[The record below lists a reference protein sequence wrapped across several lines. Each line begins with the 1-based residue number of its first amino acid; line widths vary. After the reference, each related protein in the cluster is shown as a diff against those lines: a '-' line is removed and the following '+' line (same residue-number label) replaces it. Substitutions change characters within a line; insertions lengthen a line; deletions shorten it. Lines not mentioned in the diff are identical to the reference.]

1 MKGMK
6 MIIPVVLVIN
16 LCVMLF
22 FKSGEFYG
30 PKVSIP
36 NPEAIS
42 QIQLRT
48 AKISRED
55 YPSEKL
61 DKLLKSIE
69 DTVPVESGK
78 NKGLERNDEFTSVLL
93 IYEDGTK
100 EKFFFFENDGKWYME
115 TEQGILY
122 ENAEFIKDYAVPQK
136 AQEAGPTVLTVNP
149 EILEIYL
156 TLLKENE
163 TVDREFEV
171 LYHMAAYEK
180 KGVPE
185 KEAFQKAEQKLE
197 KRQKLFEYAKK
208 SGFFPSEGEQ
218 TEIVENY
225 ILAVKEAEGY
235 DELEEL
241 CRQSQFSA
249 EDILWTMK
257 DSILENEI
265 SNRFYRARELE
276 FMEGNDTVN
285 GQVCGDIREYCQMFL
300 QENVYGK

>member
-6 MIIPVVLVIN
+6 IIIPVMVIN

-30 PKVSIP
+30 PKVSIE
-36 NPEAIS
+36 NPENIS

-48 AKISRED
+48 FKISRED
-55 YPSEKL
+55 YPSKKL
-61 DKLLKSIE
+61 DNLLKCIE
-69 DTVPVESGK
+69 ATVPVKPEK
-78 NKGLERNDEFTSVLL
+78 DKGLERNEEFTSVLL

-122 ENAEFIKDYAVPQK
+122 ENAEFIKDYGAPQK
-136 AQEAGPTVLTVNP
+136 IQESHPPVLTVNP

-163 TVDREFEV
+163 TADKEFEI
-171 LYHMAAYEK
+171 LYHVAAYEK
-180 KGVPE
+180 AGASE
-185 KEAFQKAEQKLE
+185 KEAFQKAEQILE
-197 KRQKLFEYAKK
+197 ERQKLFEYAKK
-208 SGFFPSEGEQ
+208 SGFFPSEDEQ
-218 TEIVENY
+218 TEIIEKY
-225 ILAVKEAEGY
+225 ILTVKEADGY
-235 DELEEL
+235 DEFEAL
-241 CRQSQFSA
+241 CNQSQFSA

-257 DSILENEI
+257 DSILEIEI
-265 SNRFYRARELE
+265 SNRFCHERELE

-285 GQVCGDIREYCQMFL
+285 GQVCGDIRDYCQRFL

>member
-1 MKGMK
+1 MKRK
-6 MIIPVVLVIN
+6 KIIIPVVLVIG
-16 LCVMLF
+16 LCLLLF
-22 FKSGEFYG
+22 WKSGEFYG
-30 PKVSIP
+30 QKVSIP

-42 QIQLRT
+42 QVQLRT

-61 DKLLKSIE
+61 DNLLKSIE
-69 DTVPVESGK
+69 DAVPVESGK
-78 NKGLERNDEFTSVLL
+78 NKRLERNDEFTSVLL

-136 AQEAGPTVLTVNP
+136 TQESGPAVLTVNP

-163 TVDREFEV
+163 
-171 LYHMAAYEK
+171 
-180 KGVPE
+180 
-185 KEAFQKAEQKLE
+185 
-197 KRQKLFEYAKK
+197 
-208 SGFFPSEGEQ
+208 
-218 TEIVENY
+218 
-225 ILAVKEAEGY
+225 
-235 DELEEL
+235 
-241 CRQSQFSA
+241 
-249 EDILWTMK
+249 
-257 DSILENEI
+257 I
-265 SNRFYRARELE
+265 SSRFYRARELE